1 MTIDILQRLAK
12 PVVCIAAALTLLLV
26 PAAAIAK
33 PEKERANRSSHQ
45 AKAAKVQ
52 VGMQAPVRPG
62 QIAMRHVDSW
72 GYQLQNVRPRLVTKD
87 GLDLLVVDYS
97 RDGTEAGA
105 LNRSDVDVL
114 RKRTREP
121 DRIILAYLSIGEA
134 EDYRYYWNAEWSE
147 KPADNGNGK
156 PSAKGFAGAS
166 DGVSV
171 GVPDTMTLRAK
182 LTAAAPSWLAEENP
196 AWRGNYLVR
205 YWDPAWQSII
215 FGSATAYLD
224 KIIEAGFDGVYLDKI
239 DSNDDWQKTRPAAE
253 REMVDFVRKLAQYA
267 RLKRPGFLIVPQ
279 NGEDLLKYPD
289 YVATIDAVAKEDL
302 LYGGNSL
309 KDGEP
314 NSETEIL
321 KSKALLDRVR
331 RARKMVLTVEYLDA
345 IEPILAARKRMRSYD
360 YVPFFARRALGE
372 APLFPPARSSASSG
386 EPRNGTAHD

>member
-1 MTIDILQRLAK
+1 MTPNPVRGPLGIALAVFAAGSLAMASAPGLAK
-12 PVVCIAAALTLLLV
+12 PGHGHGTQHARKAQEVKVA
-26 PAAAIAK
+26 PAK
-33 PEKERANRSSHQ
+33 
-45 AKAAKVQ
+45 
-52 VGMQAPVRPG
+52 PG

-105 LNRSDVDVL
+105 LNRADVDTL

-121 DRIILAYLSIGEA
+121 DRIVLAYLSIGEA
-134 EDYRYYWNAEWSE
+134 EDYRYYWHSDWSE
-147 KPADNGNGK
+147 KPADDGTGK
-156 PSAKGFAGAS
+156 PAAKGFAGAS

-171 GVPDTMTLRAK
+171 GMPNREAPRAK
-182 LTAAAPSWLAEENP
+182 LGAAAPPWLADENQ

-205 YWDPAWQSII
+205 YWDAGWQAII
-215 FGSATAYLD
+215 FGSPTAYLD

-253 REMVDFVRKLAQYA
+253 REMVDFVKKLAQYA
-267 RLKRPGFLIVPQ
+267 RQKRQGFRIVPQ

-289 YVATIDAVAKEDL
+289 YVAVIDGIAKEDL

-314 NSETEIL
+314 NSEPEIL
-321 KSKALLDRVR
+321 KTKRLLDKAR
-331 RARKMVLTVEYLDA
+331 RAGKLVLTVEYLED
-345 IEPILAARKRMRSYD
+345 IESILAARKRMRTYD

-372 APLFPPARSSASSG
+372 APLFPPARNSRSNS
-386 EPRNGTAHD
+386 EPTNKAVHD